1 MPSSFFTNSLYSI
14 GSKAMISRDS
24 QAASSSQISTCR
36 YCRFYHLEGRR
47 GGHCSQLNV
56 NVQSRWAACSLAQ
69 STFVSALTQELNAP
83 EEVNLEPVLEV
94 VPVTISEQMVSR

>member
-1 MPSSFFTNSLYSI
+1 MLSTLTNSLYSS

-24 QAASSSQISTCR
+24 KAASSSQVSTCR

-69 STFVSALTQELNAP
+69 STFVSALTQELTG
-83 EEVNLEPVLEV
+83 EEAILEPVLEAA
-94 VPVTISEQMVSR
+94 PVAISEQMVPR